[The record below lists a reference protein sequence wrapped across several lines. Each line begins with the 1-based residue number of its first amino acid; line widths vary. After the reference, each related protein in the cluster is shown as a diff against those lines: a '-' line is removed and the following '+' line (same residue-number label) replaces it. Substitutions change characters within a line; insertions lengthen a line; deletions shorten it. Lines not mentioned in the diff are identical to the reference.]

1 MNKVAHFE
9 IPADDIERA
18 KKFYG
23 ETFDWQLQD
32 WPMADG
38 STYVAARTVE
48 VDEQTFIPKEP
59 GAINGGIVKRD
70 EYVKTPQV
78 TISVPSIDE
87 YLGKVEAAGGSIIK
101 SKQKIEDMGFYAYVA
116 DTEGKSA
123 RALGRH
129 KERLNILQYT
139 DNNDLPLQ
147 CVGNMAA

>member
-32 WPMADG
+32 WPLADG
-38 STYVAARTVE
+38 STYVGARTVE

-59 GAINGGIVKRD
+59 GAINGGIVQRD

-78 TISVPSIDE
+78 TITVPSIDE

-116 DTEGKSA
+116 DTEGNL
-123 RALGRH
+123 LGLWEDI
-129 KERLNILQYT
+129 KK
-139 DNNDLPLQ
+139 D
-147 CVGNMAA
+147 